1 MASRLITLGRLRHAD
16 RIAIRSWYIY
26 WRTVETLTS
35 TETTTSTYISVYA
48 SNTYDAQTQFSSLE
62 SIAQS
67 VASQQATFSSNPF
80 PSYTGAS
87 ASTAGAGKG
96 ISPML
101 ARGDAI
107 GILMML
113 FAGLTGG
120 AAVWL

>member
-1 MASRLITLGRLRHAD
+1 MAFC
-16 RIAIRSWYIY
+16 IAVRSWYIY

-48 SNTYDAQTQFSSLE
+48 SNTYDAQSQFRTLE

-67 VASQQATFSSNPF
+67 IASQQATFSSNPY
-80 PSYTGAS
+80 PSSTGGSS
-87 ASTAGAGKG
+87 AATGGSVRGV
-96 ISPML
+96 SPMW

-107 GILMML
+107 GVCMML
-113 FAGLTGG
+113 FAGLTGV